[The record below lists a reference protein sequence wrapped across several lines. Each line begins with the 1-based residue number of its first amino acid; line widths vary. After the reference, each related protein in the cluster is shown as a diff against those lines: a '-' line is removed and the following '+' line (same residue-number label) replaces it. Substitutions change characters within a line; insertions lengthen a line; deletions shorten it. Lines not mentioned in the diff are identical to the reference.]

1 MLGRDPGES
10 HRASTTLELLFDLT
24 FVVAISLCGAQLAH
38 AVAAGHTAVSVT
50 AYVIEGEAALCTLG
64 ATLAVAI
71 PLGLTLIGVYVF
83 ATYLFPEGKA
93 FHLAMVAL
101 ILVVLAT
108 AVALAAAGVPI
119 AWCLGLVV
127 LSPWLAVAAYELRG
141 HAVFAELMAQPGI
154 SDDH

>member
-1 MLGRDPGES
+1 MG
-10 HRASTTLELLFDLT
+10 
-24 FVVAISLCGAQLAH
+24 
-38 AVAAGHTAVSVT
+38 
-50 AYVIEGEAALCTLG
+50 TLG

-71 PLGLTLIGVYVF
+71 PVGLTLIGVYVF

-101 ILVVLAT
+101 ILVVLA
-108 AVALAAAGVPI
+108 AAGVPI

-141 HAVFAELMAQPGI
+141 HAVVAELMAQRGI
-154 SDDH
+154 TDDH

>member
-1 MLGRDPGES
+1 MG
-10 HRASTTLELLFDLT
+10 
-24 FVVAISLCGAQLAH
+24 
-38 AVAAGHTAVSVT
+38 
-50 AYVIEGEAALCTLG
+50 TLG

-71 PLGLTLIGVYVF
+71 PVGLTLIGVYVF

-101 ILVVLAT
+101 ILVVHAA

-141 HAVFAELMAQPGI
+141 HAVVAELMAQRGI
-154 SDDH
+154 TDDH

>member
-50 AYVIEGEAALCTLG
+50 AYVIEGEAVGTLG

-71 PLGLTLIGVYVF
+71 PVGLTLIGVYVF

-101 ILVVLAT
+101 ILVVLA
-108 AVALAAAGVPI
+108 AAGVPI

-141 HAVFAELMAQPGI
+141 HAVVAELMAQRGI
-154 SDDH
+154 TDDH